1 MNLRVR
7 PRVQHAQRKLRE
19 VRDRCEDSGNRRGAS
34 YAFTSLT
41 PIKPGGA
48 SAVELKLR
56 EYERGSSP
64 FRNLPELHCVRLV
77 VIDQFKT
84 SWFGVPEPRPQ
95 LRSRYLLFTADV
107 YAPYDTYPM
116 PDRFLE
122 RMHATMRAEVQDL
135 WGKCYGFPETRDP
148 SKFAHWLKQS
158 QLDTSLYFVGYPDAQ
173 PREICD
179 ALKVREEL
187 IDFVRTHQYTGAWP
201 RIRHEYLRRGAA
213 WFPSI

>member
-41 PIKPGGA
+41 PIKRGQA

-56 EYERGSSP
+56 EYERGRSP
-64 FRNLPELHCVRLV
+64 FRNLPELHCARLV
-77 VIDQFKT
+77 VLDQFKT
-84 SWFGVPEPRPQ
+84 NWFGVPEPRPQ

-107 YAPYDTYPM
+107 YAPYDAYPM

-135 WGKCYGFPETRDP
+135 WGECYGFPETRDP
-148 SKFAHWLKQS
+148 SKFAHWLKRS

-173 PREICD
+173 PREIRKALD
-179 ALKVREEL
+179 AREQL
-187 IDFVRTHQYTGAWP
+187 IEFVRTHQDRPDWDTIRTQYLQMGA
-201 RIRHEYLRRGAA
+201 E
-213 WFPSI
+213 WFPLI